1 MEQVTP
7 CTISCNESPVPVLVK
22 FPERVNVK
30 KGGMEMDKQLSF
42 LYQQVRERKISQ
54 EEALQQINE
63 FRAQYTPKP
72 APSSSLTNDR
82 NIASEVYVYDEP
94 YLRDHTV
101 YNEQVLIGATH
112 GSLAMNVF
120 FRIFPQENSVHLHQL
135 SFVKPIEVKKDQRVE
150 VLVEPVQQGAVIDFQ
165 VRYRYTSSTIWDLAA
180 TGKLQQDSFEN
191 RTIDIEKTK
200 ESLLELHDFT
210 LIYTSNPAVGLG
222 DSFKPITRLF
232 TGKEQVLARVVL
244 SQTTRE
250 EKHEYV
256 LHPLIANS
264 AFLAVNSL
272 LEKADMKE
280 GFLPFGIK
288 DIYCQKSDRLEQ
300 CWLLIRLV
308 KNSGEMIVFDADVI
322 NDESQVVARFSGCSM
337 KRLRSPGRFSA
348 QDHLAAGFPELQQQN
363 QMTAELYQLER
374 VNATDL
380 KSKIKK
386 YLINKLSK
394 MIPDRSRLQNLKAN
408 LMDLGMQSSQ
418 LLAITDEIK
427 KETNVELYPTL
438 FFEYPSIEE
447 LAEYFSRE
455 HPASFIE
462 LLGIDAKQPGASED
476 IRQREKI
483 SPLLATQEFLQSS
496 YAKLQIPESL
506 KAATYE
512 SSRDDIA
519 IIGMHGLFAEASN
532 LKQFWRNLR
541 DEKDLMKEIPL
552 DHWDYRPWY
561 DKSPE
566 AKNKTYCKW
575 GSFIDDVDK
584 FDAGFF
590 NISGREA
597 EWMDPQLRLLLQSIY
612 STGEDAGIINQLR
625 GTNTGVFVGVCFH
638 DYADKIAELNIPVDP
653 YLGTGN
659 AHTVIANRVSFLFD
673 FTGPS
678 IAVDTAC
685 SSSLFALHSAC
696 QALRNK
702 ECNMAFVG
710 GVNLLLAS
718 AHYRYFSSIGALSP
732 TGRCHAFD
740 EAADGY
746 VPGEGIISIL
756 LKPLQQARK
765 DGDPIYAV
773 IKGSAALHGGYTP
786 SLTAPSVEGE
796 ENVILKAWEDAG
808 INPETL
814 TYIEAHGTGTKLGDP
829 IEISS
834 LKKAFKRFTDKEQFC
849 AIGSAKAHIGHA
861 EGAAGIA
868 GIVKV
873 IMQMKQKQIPA
884 MPHFKKLNPYIQLTK
899 SALYINQE
907 VEEWKSSPGIPRRAG
922 VNSFGFS
929 GAYAHAVIEEYIS
942 EEPKQPSMIITLQNP
957 AMIVLSAKNEERLYE
972 QAQQLLLVI
981 REQQYTDNDLADMAY
996 TLQVGREAMEER
1008 LGFIVRSIK
1017 ELEEKLNRFV
1027 DGEDDVEDLYRGQA
1041 KNNKDTVALF
1051 AADEDLQNAVA
1062 FWISKGKYAKL
1073 LNFWVKGII
1082 FDWNKLY
1089 PDVKPCR
1096 ISLPTYPFAKERY
1109 WVHEAQMNS
1118 SQTVAAAIHPLLQ
1131 QNTSNFY
1138 EQRFSSIFTGQEF
1151 FLADHIM
1158 KGQRVLPGVAYLEMA
1173 RTAVEQA
1180 VGILEKGEVGIRLKN
1195 VVWARPIMVE
1205 EQPKHVHIG
1214 LSLEENEE
1222 ISYEIYSDAQT
1233 DSAERVI
1240 HSQGKAV
1247 LFGARE
1253 VPILDLQAL
1262 IAQCS
1267 PNTFSSDQCYQH
1279 ILSTGLAIGPRLQGM
1294 ETLYIG
1300 AEQVVAKLILPSF
1313 IADTKAE
1320 FFLHPSLL
1328 DSALQ
1333 ASAAFMFGD
1342 SDTNKPSLPFA
1353 IEKFEIFGRC
1363 TSTMWALVRYSEGNM
1378 AGGEKT
1384 QKFDIDLCD
1393 DQGQVCVRMKNIL
1406 FRILED
1412 EMSSPDFPSNPET
1425 LMLEPFWRES
1435 IAQEAAAPDFTQH
1448 LVILCELDDVIW
1460 KSITTF
1466 MTGARCLSLHSRP
1479 MGIEERYQIYAAQ
1492 VFEEIQNILKG
1503 KPAGKV
1509 LVQLVV
1515 CSQGEEQLFSGL
1527 FGLLNTACL
1536 ENTKL
1541 IGQLIEVNP
1550 DESAENILIKL
1561 KENSQSQKDKKI
1573 RYEDGKRYI
1582 AAWHEIA
1589 PAIQD
1594 EAKIPWKDRGIYL
1607 ITGGAGGLGL
1617 IFADDIVQQVKDVT
1631 LILTGRSPLNELKE
1645 ARLKE
1650 LETLGSRIIYRQVDM
1665 TQKQAVADLVQH
1677 IQKDFGNINGIIH
1690 GAGVICDNLILKKT
1704 KKELQEVLAPKVA
1717 GLVNLDQ
1724 AGKDLKLDF
1733 FILFSSLAGSL
1744 GNSGQADYA
1753 AANAF
1758 MDGYARYRNALVAVK
1773 QRQGQTLSINWPL
1786 WKEGGM
1792 RMDAGVENRMQQT
1805 MGMIAMQTQTGIRA
1819 LYHGLASCTDQC
1831 MVMEGNLVRMKQKM
1845 SLNATN
1851 VQAKK
1856 VSSPSHSVISIN
1868 TSSLQ
1873 DKVQTALVQTISKLL
1888 KMKSGDMDLAAELSN
1903 YGFDS
1908 ITFTEFANKLNKEY
1922 NLDLTPAIF
1931 FEYSTISS
1939 FTEYLLKEHQNIFAT
1954 QFTVQVHD
1962 NISERSMKD
1971 EEEHPSDKKQHSRL
1985 RNMTA
1990 LSAAKSDVST
2000 PEPIAIVGMSGK
2012 FPMAA
2017 NINEFWQ
2024 NLLDGKDCISEIPED
2039 RWDWR
2044 EYYGDPK
2051 TEANKTNI
2059 KWGGFIEGVDE
2070 FDALFFGISPREAQL
2085 MDPQQRL
2092 LMTYVWKAIEDAG
2105 YAAQNLSG
2113 SKTGIFVGTAS
2124 LGYSSLVSKANIP
2137 IEGYTSTGMAP
2148 SVGPNRMSYF
2158 LNIHGPSE
2166 PIETACSSSLIAI
2179 HRAVNAITNGSCEMA
2194 IAGGINTIVT
2204 PELYISFDKAGM
2216 LSKDGR
2222 CKTFS
2227 NQANGYVRGEGV
2239 GMLFLKKLKD
2249 AEDAGDH
2256 IYGIIRGTAE
2266 NHGGRANSL
2275 TAPNPKAQADLLK
2288 TAYTKAGID
2297 PRTVGYIEA
2306 HGTGTEL
2313 GDPIEIN
2320 GLKTAFQELYQ
2331 ATGDTQVVS
2340 SHCGLGSVKTNIGHL
2355 ELAAGIAG
2363 VIKVLL
2369 QLKNKVLV
2377 KSLHS
2382 DIINPYIQLKGS
2394 PFYVVQENKKWQSL
2408 QDAQGKDMPRRAGV
2422 SSFGFGGA
2430 NAHIIIEEYIPKELE
2445 RTPITITSQHPAIIV
2460 LSAKNEERL
2469 REQAQQLL
2477 EVIQIQQLTDND
2489 LADLAY
2495 TLQVGRDGMEERLGL
2510 VVGSITELEEKLKSF
2525 VEGLDGLEDLYRG
2538 QAKDNKDTVA
2548 LFAADEDLQNAVE
2561 YWISKRKYAKLLNL
2575 WVRGLDCD
2583 WKKLYSHTLPRRV
2596 SLPTYPFAR
2605 ERHWVYEAET
2615 RGREN
2620 ISIFIH
2626 PLLHQN
2632 TSDFHEQRFS
2642 STFTGQEFFLADHI
2656 VKGQRVLPGVAYIE
2670 MARAAIEQ
2678 AAGTLGKK
2686 QTGIRLTN
2694 VVWARPITVGDQ
2706 AKQVYI
2712 GLSLEG
2718 NGAIAYE
2725 IYSDAQADGADTVMH
2740 SQGKAALIAIG
2751 EVPILDIQSLL
2762 AECSQ
2767 SKFSSFQC
2775 YQHILSTGLAIG
2787 PRLQGMEVLYVGR
2800 EQVLAKLSLPSSI
2813 SDTKDQFFLHPSL
2826 LDSALQ
2832 ASAGLAFGHLHTN
2845 KLMLPFAIDEIEIFG
2860 RCTPAMW
2867 TLVRYSD
2874 GNTVGDKVQKF
2885 DIDLCDDQGKI
2896 CVRMKGFTSR
2906 LLEGNLPPDNLP
2918 TAVSPAAPLEQ
2929 LELVGTIMLTPVWD
2943 VTHIERGQIFPSAN
2957 AQIVIVGGDKDTRG
2971 AIRQQY
2977 PKAQI
2982 LDIQPGD
2989 TIEEIVHVLTVHN
3002 PIDHMIWIA
3011 PYHPLKSLTDD
3022 VLIAEQN
3029 QGTLQVFRTI
3039 KALLR
3044 LGYGVKNLGWTV
3056 ITTESQAI
3064 GKNDVVNPTHASLH
3078 GLIGSM
3084 AKEYPNWKVRLADVE
3099 SGYNWLTNDFFAL
3112 PSDSQGELLVCR
3124 GRRWYRQKL
3133 VSVQSYE
3140 FNQTLYKAEGVYVVI
3155 GGAGGIGEVW
3165 TEYMIRTYN
3174 AKVIWLGRRQKDE
3187 AIQAKIDRLRALGA
3201 EPVYFTADATNQEA
3215 LQRAY
3220 EEIKN
3225 QYITINGVIHS
3236 AIVLLDQSLA
3246 NMEEER
3252 FKAALSAKI
3261 DVCVRIAQ
3269 VFRNEPLDFVLFFS
3283 SINSFLKSPGQSNYV
3298 SGCTFKDAFAHELAR
3313 EWKCMMKV
3321 MNWGYWGNVGIVAS
3335 EEHRQRVEQA
3345 GIGSIEPQEGMA
3357 ALETL
3362 LNGQINQI
3370 VLLKTTKPLAIKE
3383 WNISANTE
3391 EWIDIYP
3398 EHLPSK
3404 INNLKNRVETALKP
3418 DGKTQ
3423 RLQTE
3428 GGAY

>member
-1 MEQVTP
+1 
-7 CTISCNESPVPVLVK
+7 
-22 FPERVNVK
+22 
-30 KGGMEMDKQLSF
+30 MDKQLSF
-42 LYQQVRERKISQ
+42 LYQQVRERRISQ

-63 FRAQYTPKP
+63 IREQYTPKT
-72 APSSSLTNDR
+72 APSSSLKNDR

-135 SFVKPIEVKKDQRVE
+135 SFIKPIEVKNDQRVE
-150 VLVEPVQQGAVIDFQ
+150 VLVEPAQQGGIIDFQ
-165 VRYRYTSSTIWDLAA
+165 VRYRYTSSAIWDLAA
-180 TGKLQQDSFEN
+180 TGKLQQDSFKN
-191 RTIDIEKTK
+191 KNIDIENIK
-200 ESLLELHDFT
+200 ESLLELDYFT

-250 EKHEYV
+250 EKHKYV
-256 LHPLIANS
+256 LHPLIINS

-288 DIYCQKSDRLEQ
+288 DIYCKKSDKLEQ

-308 KNSGEMIVFDADVI
+308 KNSGEMIIFDADVI
-322 NDESQVVARFSGCSM
+322 NDESQVVANFSGCSM
-337 KRLRSPGRFSA
+337 KRLRAAGRFSG
-348 QDHLAAGFPELQQQN
+348 QDHLTFSFPELPQQN
-363 QMTAELYQLER
+363 QTTAALDQLEG
-374 VNATDL
+374 VHAIDL
-380 KSKIKK
+380 KGKIKK
-386 YLINKLSK
+386 YLIHKLSEI
-394 MIPDRSRLQNLKAN
+394 IPDRSRLQNVKAN

-427 KETNVELYPTL
+427 KETNIELYPTL

-447 LAEYFSRE
+447 LAAYFSQE
-455 HPASFIE
+455 HPASFTE
-462 LLGIDAKQPGASED
+462 LLGIDAKQRGASED
-476 IRQREKI
+476 IRQRKE
-483 SPLLATQEFLQSS
+483 SGSLLASQEYLHSS
-496 YAKLQIPESL
+496 HAKLQIPESL
-506 KAATYE
+506 KIARDE

-532 LKQFWRNLR
+532 LKQFWQNLR

-597 EWMDPQLRLLLQSIY
+597 EWMDPQLRLLLQSVY
-612 STGEDAGIINQLR
+612 ATGEDAGIINQLR

-756 LKPLQQARK
+756 LKPLEQARK

-834 LKKAFKRFTDKEQFC
+834 LKKAFKRFTDKEYFC

-884 MPHFKKLNPYIQLTK
+884 MPQFKKLNPYIQLTK

-907 VEEWKSSPGIPRRAG
+907 IEEWKSLPGIPRRAG

-942 EEPKQPSMIITLQNP
+942 EEPKPPSILITIQNP

-972 QAQQLLLVI
+972 QAQQFLLAV
-981 REQQYTDNDLADMAY
+981 REQQYTDYDLADMAY
-996 TLQVGREAMEER
+996 TLQVGREAMGER
-1008 LGFIVRSIK
+1008 LGFIVSSIK
-1017 ELEEKLNRFV
+1017 ELEEKLIRFV

-1041 KNNKDTVALF
+1041 KNNKDTAALF
-1051 AADEDLQNAVA
+1051 ATDEDLQNAVA
-1062 FWISKGKYAKL
+1062 LWISKGKYAKL
-1073 LNFWVKGII
+1073 LTFWVQGIS

-1109 WVHEAQMNS
+1109 WVHETQLNNS
-1118 SQTVAAAIHPLLQ
+1118 LTAVAAIHPLLQ

-1138 EQRFSSIFTGQEF
+1138 EQRFSSSFTGQEF
-1151 FLADHIM
+1151 FLADHIL
-1158 KGQRVLPGVAYLEMA
+1158 KGQRVLPGVIYLEMA
-1173 RTAVEQA
+1173 RAAVEQA
-1180 VGILEKGEVGIRLKN
+1180 IGILEQGEVGIRLKN

-1205 EQPKHVHIG
+1205 EQPKHVNIG

-1222 ISYEIYSDAQT
+1222 IFYEIYSDGQT
-1233 DSAERVI
+1233 VSAERVI
-1240 HSQGKAV
+1240 HSQGKAM
-1247 LFGARE
+1247 LFTVRE
-1253 VPILDLQAL
+1253 VPILDLQTL

-1267 PNTFSSDQCYQH
+1267 PNTFSSDQCYRH
-1279 ILSTGLAIGPRLQGM
+1279 ILLTGLAIGSRLQGI
-1294 ETLYIG
+1294 ETLHIG
-1300 AEQVVAKLILPSF
+1300 TEQVIAKLSLPSF

-1342 SDTNKPSLPFA
+1342 AGRNKPSLPFA
-1353 IEKFEIFGRC
+1353 IEKVEIFGRC

-1393 DQGQVCVRMKNIL
+1393 DQGLVCVRMKNIL

-1412 EMSSPDFPSNPET
+1412 EMNSPDFLTNPET
-1425 LMLEPFWRES
+1425 LMIEPCWRES
-1435 IAQEAAAPDFTQH
+1435 IVQETAAPDVTEH
-1448 LVILCELDDVIW
+1448 LVILCELNDVIG
-1460 KSITTF
+1460 KKINSH
-1466 MTGARCLSLHSRP
+1466 MNGVHCLSLHSRS

-1509 LVQLVV
+1509 FLQLVV

-1541 IGQLIEVNP
+1541 IGQLIEVNS
-1550 DESAENILIKL
+1550 DESAENILKKL

-1589 PAIQD
+1589 SAIQE
-1594 EAKIPWKDRGIYL
+1594 EAKIPWKDGGIYL

-1617 IFADDIVQQVKDVT
+1617 IFADDIVQQVKNVT
-1631 LILTGRSPLNELKE
+1631 LILTGRSPLNELKK

-1650 LETLGSRIIYRQVDM
+1650 LETLGSRIIYIQVDI
-1665 TQKQAVADLVQH
+1665 TQKQAVVDLVQQ
-1677 IQKDFGNINGIIH
+1677 IQKDFGSINGIIH

-1758 MDGYARYRNALVAVK
+1758 MDAYARYRNALVAVK

-1792 RMDAGVENRMQQT
+1792 RMDAGVEDRMQQT

-1819 LYHGLASCTDQC
+1819 LYQGLASCTDQC

-1845 SLNATN
+1845 SLNVAN
-1851 VQAKK
+1851 VPAKK
-1856 VSSPSHSVISIN
+1856 VSSPSHSVIPIN

-1873 DKVQTALVQTISKLL
+1873 DKVETALVQTISKLL
-1888 KMKSGDMDLAAELSN
+1888 KMKGREIDLAAEFSN

-1939 FTEYLLKEHQNIFAT
+1939 FREYLLKEHQNIFAA
-1954 QFTVQVHD
+1954 QFAVQVHD
-1962 NISERSMKD
+1962 TISEESMKD
-1971 EEEHPSDKKQHSRL
+1971 EEEHLSSKKQHSRL
-1985 RNMTA
+1985 SKMTL
-1990 LSAAKSDVST
+1990 LSADKSDVST

-2017 NINEFWQ
+2017 DINEFWQ
-2024 NLLDGKDCISEIPED
+2024 NLHDGKDCISEIPKD

-2051 TEANKTNI
+2051 SEANKTNI
-2059 KWGGFIEGVDE
+2059 KWGGFIEGIDE

-2275 TAPNPKAQADLLK
+2275 TAPNTKAQADLLK
-2288 TAYTKAGID
+2288 TVYTKSGID

-2331 ATGDTQVVS
+2331 AAGDIQVVS

-2382 DIINPYIQLKGS
+2382 DSMNPYIQLKGS

-2408 QDAQGKDMPRRAGV
+2408 QDAQGKKIPRRAGV

-2430 NAHIIIEEYIPKELE
+2430 NAHIIIEEYISKTLE
-2445 RTPITITSQHPAIIV
+2445 RTPIAITSQDPAIIV

-2469 REQAQQLL
+2469 REQARQLL
-2477 EVIQIQQLTDND
+2477 KAIQIQQFTDGD

-2495 TLQVGRDGMEERLGL
+2495 TLQVGRDGMEERLGV
-2510 VVGSITELEEKLKSF
+2510 VVGSMAELEEKLKGF
-2525 VEGLDGLEDLYRG
+2525 VEGLDGLDDLYRG

-2561 YWISKRKYAKLLNL
+2561 YWIRKRKYAKLLNL

-2605 ERHWVYEAET
+2605 ERHWVYKTET
-2615 RGREN
+2615 RVREN
-2620 ISIFIH
+2620 RSTFIH
-2626 PLLHQN
+2626 PLLQQN
-2632 TSDFHEQRFS
+2632 ISDFHEQRFS

-2656 VKGQRVLPGVAYIE
+2656 VKGKQVLPGVAYIE
-2670 MARAAIEQ
+2670 MARTAIEQ

-2686 QTGIRLTN
+2686 QTGMRFTN
-2694 VVWARPITVGDQ
+2694 IVWARPITVEDQ

-2712 GLSLEG
+2712 GLSLDG

-2725 IYSDAQADGADTVMH
+2725 IYSDAQTDGADTVMH
-2740 SQGKAALIAIG
+2740 SQGRAALITIG

-2767 SKFSSFQC
+2767 SEFSSFQC
-2775 YQHILSTGLAIG
+2775 YQQILSTGLAIG
-2787 PRLQGMEVLYVGR
+2787 PRLQGVEVLYVGR
-2800 EQVLAKLSLPSSI
+2800 EQVLGKLSLPSSI
-2813 SDTKDQFFLHPSL
+2813 ADTKDQFFLHPSL

-2832 ASAGLAFGHLHTN
+2832 ASAGLAFDHLHTN
-2845 KLMLPFAIDEIEIFG
+2845 KLMLPFAIDEIQIFG
-2860 RCTPAMW
+2860 RCTPSMW
-2867 TLVRYSD
+2867 VLVRSSE
-2874 GNTVGDKVQKF
+2874 GKAAGDKIRKF
-2885 DIDLCDDQGKI
+2885 DIELCDDQGKI
-2896 CVRMKGFTSR
+2896 CVRMKGFISK
-2906 LLEGNLPPDNLP
+2906 LLEGNLPTDNLP
-2918 TAVSPAAPLEQ
+2918 AAAVSPASPLEQ

-2943 VTHIERGQIFPSAN
+2943 AAYIERGEAFPSAKD
-2957 AQIVIVGGDKDTRG
+2957 QIVIVGGDKEIRG
-2971 AIRQQY
+2971 AIGQQY

-2982 LDIQPGD
+2982 LAIQPDD
-2989 TIEEIVHVLTVHN
+2989 TIEEIAHVLTVHN
-3002 PIDHMIWIA
+3002 PIDHIIWIA

-3029 QGTLQVFRTI
+3029 QGILQVFRII

-3064 GKNDVVNPTHASLH
+3064 GKNDVVNPTNASLH

-3084 AKEYPNWKVRLADVE
+3084 AKEYPNWKVRIADVE
-3099 SGYNWLTNDFFAL
+3099 SSYNWLNDDIFAL
-3112 PSDSQGELLVCR
+3112 PSDSQGELLICR
-3124 GRRWYRQKL
+3124 DRQWYRQKL
-3133 VSVQSYE
+3133 VSVQSCE
-3140 FNQTLYKAEGVYVVI
+3140 FNQTLYKTEGVYVVI

-3174 AKVIWLGRRQKDE
+3174 AKIIWLGRRQKDE
-3187 AIQAKIDRLRALGA
+3187 AIQAKIDRLSALGA

-3215 LQRAY
+3215 LQRTY

-3225 QYITINGVIHS
+3225 QYITIHGVIHS

-3246 NMEEER
+3246 NMQEER
-3252 FKAALSAKI
+3252 FKAVLSAKI

-3269 VFRNEPLDFVLFFS
+3269 VFKNEPLDFVLFFS

-3313 EWKCMMKV
+3313 EWKCMIKV
-3321 MNWGYWGNVGIVAS
+3321 MNWGYWGNAGIVAS
-3335 EEHRQRVEQA
+3335 EEYRQRVKQA
-3345 GIGSIEPQEGMA
+3345 GMGSIEPQEGMA

-3362 LNGQINQI
+3362 LNGQINQM

-3398 EHLPSK
+3398 EGLPSN
-3404 INNLKNRVETALKP
+3404 IHNLKNRFENALKA

-3423 RLQTE
+3423 RLQIE
-3428 GGAY
+3428 GGAYE